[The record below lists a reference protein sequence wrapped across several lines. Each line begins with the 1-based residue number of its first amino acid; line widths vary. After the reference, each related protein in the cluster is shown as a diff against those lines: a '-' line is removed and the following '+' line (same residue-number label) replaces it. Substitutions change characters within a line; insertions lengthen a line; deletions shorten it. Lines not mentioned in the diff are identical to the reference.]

1 MDQGGDMAEQFD
13 EKTQKRA
20 DVCLN
25 KCSTCKKG
33 REKQSGFSFKLVKL
47 EDKLNICPWCKAYR
61 KVYGVP
67 AWENPPQS

>member
-1 MDQGGDMAEQFD
+1 MAEQFD

-33 REKQSGFSFKLVKL
+33 REKQSGFAFKLVKL

-61 KVYGVP
+61 KVYGVH
-67 AWENPPQS
+67 AWENPLQS

>member
-1 MDQGGDMAEQFD
+1 MAEQFD
-13 EKTQKRA
+13 AKTRKRA

-33 REKQSGFSFKLVKL
+33 REKQSGLSFKLVKL
-47 EDKLNICPWCKAYR
+47 EDKLKICPWCKGYR

-67 AWENPPQS
+67 AWENPPES